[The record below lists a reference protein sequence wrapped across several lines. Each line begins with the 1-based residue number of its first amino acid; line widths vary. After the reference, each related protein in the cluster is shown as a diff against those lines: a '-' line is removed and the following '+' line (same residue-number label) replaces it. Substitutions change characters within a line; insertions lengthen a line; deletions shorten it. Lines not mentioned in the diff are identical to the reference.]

1 LLKNENMIPNYNEYL
16 ENIKKKLDAMNKAAG
31 VDPEANKEFQKHMQ
45 QSEMPSNEIFDM
57 LGNGAKMWM
66 EKNKNQNPL

>member
-1 LLKNENMIPNYNEYL
+1 MDYKEYL
-16 ENIKKKLDAMNKAAG
+16 EKIKQKLDSLNKAAG
-31 VDPEANKEFQKHMQ
+31 INPEADKEFKKHMQ

-66 EKNKNQNPL
+66 EKNKNDNPL